1 MENRPRSREKNIT
14 GLAKTVKKRG
24 DGLHTG
30 PVGEGGRPASPSAD
44 GKRAVRARS
53 GGGMK
58 LILLIAALLLGGG
71 GGLGAFL
78 SGQGS
83 APQAPSSSP
92 AAGQSAGTQTSQTAP
107 AAGGLDLTALLGGL
121 QTGGGVSAGWQG
133 EPNTGRLN
141 TDVDPAAREKRTR
154 LLGDGRDTAT
164 IMVYM
169 CGTDLE
175 SRSGMGTS
183 DLQEMLAARFGENI
197 NLIVYTGGCS
207 GWRNN
212 QVSSAVNQIWQV
224 KNGGLLC
231 LEQDLGSVPM
241 TDPSTLS
248 GYIRYCA
255 ERFPASRYELIFWD
269 HGGGAIS
276 GYGYDEKFASSGS
289 MGLSSIHTALTD
301 AGVTF
306 DFIGFDACLMAT
318 AENALMLSRHADYL
332 IASEETEPGVGWYYT
347 DWLTAFGENPS
358 MPTAEVGKKIADD
371 FVDVCA
377 QKCPGQLTTLS
388 VVDLA
393 ELEATLPERLAAFSR
408 SASSLITSKQ
418 YQTLSSARAHT
429 REFAQSSRIDHVD
442 LTHLAENLEGKEN
455 EELSRVLR
463 SAVKYNRTSA
473 NMTNAYGLSIYFPY
487 QKLSSVDKAVAAYEQ
502 IGMDDEYIRC
512 IRSFASLEASGQA
525 ASGGTN
531 SPLPSLLGSAS
542 AGGGDALSQLLTSFL
557 GGGFSS
563 VSGLTGS
570 NTDFLSG
577 KALGDEE
584 TLQYLTENRFPAES
598 LVWSST
604 DGVPTLR
611 LSEDQWALVQTL
623 DLNLFY
629 DDGEGYIDLGLDNV
643 FAFDEAG
650 GLLGQND
657 GTWLAIEGQPVA
669 YYHTATVDDG
679 THYSI
684 TGYVPV
690 LHNGQRAELLLCFDD
705 SIPSGYV
712 SGVRAVYTDETQTVA
727 KSDASLE
734 AGDRLE
740 FLCDYYRYDGSYQDS
755 FLLGEEL
762 TVPEGGLTVSDVPL
776 EGDVRATYR
785 FTDIYHQHYW
795 TPVIP

>member
-1 MENRPRSREKNIT
+1 MDNRPRSREKNVT
-14 GLAKTVKKRG
+14 GSAKTVKKRG

-30 PVGEGGRPASPSAD
+30 PVGAGGRTSPGTDSP
-44 GKRAVRARS
+44 RPTRARS

-58 LILLIAALLLGGG
+58 LIILLAALLLGGG

-83 APQAPSSSP
+83 APPAQPSP
-92 AAGQSAGTQTSQTAP
+92 AAGQSVSQAAP
-107 AAGGLDLTALLGGL
+107 SGGLNLGALLGGL
-121 QTGGGVSAGWQG
+121 QAGGGVSQGWQG
-133 EPNTGRLN
+133 EENTGHLN

-183 DLQEMLAARFGENI
+183 DLQEMLAARFGEEI

-212 QVSSAVNQIWQV
+212 QVSSSANQIWQI
-224 KNGGLLC
+224 KDSGLLC
-231 LEQDLGSVPM
+231 LEPDLGSVPM

-289 MGLSSIHTALTD
+289 MGLSGINTALTD

-347 DWLTAFGENPS
+347 NWLTDFGKNPS
-358 MPTAEVGKKIADD
+358 MPTAAVGKRIADD

-388 VVDLA
+388 VVDLC
-393 ELEATLPERLAAFSR
+393 ELEATLPERLADFSR
-408 SASSLITSKQ
+408 SASSLIASKQ
-418 YQTLSSARAHT
+418 YQTLSAARAHT

-442 LTHLAENLEGKEN
+442 LVHLAENLEGKEN
-455 EELSRVLR
+455 KALADTLR
-463 SAVKYNRTSA
+463 SAVKYNRTSS
-473 NMTNAYGLSIYFPY
+473 NMTNANGLSIYFPY
-487 QKLSSVDKAVAAYEQ
+487 QKLGSVDKAVAAYEQ

-525 ASGGTN
+525 ASGGVN

-542 AGGGDALSQLLTSFL
+542 AGSGDILSQLLTGFL
-557 GGGFSS
+557 GGGFDS

-570 NTDFLSG
+570 NTGFLSG
-577 KALGDEE
+577 KALDDTE
-584 TLQYLTENRFPAES
+584 TLQYLTDNRFPAEA
-598 LVWSST
+598 LVWSGA
-604 DGVPTLR
+604 DGTPMLR
-611 LSEDQWALVQTL
+611 LGEEQWALVQTL

-643 FAFDEAG
+643 FEFDDAG
-650 GLLGQND
+650 GLVGQND
-657 GTWLAIEGQPVA
+657 NTWLAIEGQPVA

-679 THYSI
+679 THYAI

-705 SIPSGYV
+705 ETPSGYV
-712 SGVRAVYTDETQTVA
+712 SGVRSVYTSETETVA
-727 KSDASLE
+727 KSGVSLE
-734 AGDRLE
+734 AGDTLE
-740 FLCDYYRYDGSYQDS
+740 FLCDYYRYDGGYQDS
-755 FLLGEEL
+755 FLLGDPL
-762 TVPEGGLTVSDVPL
+762 TVPEGGLTVSNVPL
-776 EGDVRATYR
+776 EGTVQATYR
-785 FTDIYHQHYW
+785 FTDIYNQHYW
-795 TPVIP
+795 TPPMP